1 MEVDPRIRTNQRGQF
16 AIIREDGSTAP
27 HVFVDRSALAMAF
40 LKSHFKQIRWAAHIA
55 AWIPLVALIIDALN
69 DNLTVNPIQ
78 AATQR
83 TGDTAIIL
91 LGLSLMCSP
100 LGTYAGWK
108 DAIKLRRALGLYAFL
123 YAAVHFILFVVIDF
137 GLQFNLIVPEF
148 LQKYYLWAGLPAFI
162 ILCALAATSFRRA
175 MRRLGKT
182 WKRLHRF
189 IYLGAILVVL
199 HLAFVIKGDFF
210 RLGGDVWKPIV
221 AAIVIG
227 GLLIVRIP
235 PIRRALLSVRWLGA
249 RARPRSA
256 VPPTSS
262 KLAED

>member
-1 MEVDPRIRTNQRGQF
+1 MK
-16 AIIREDGSTAP
+16 
-27 HVFVDRSALAMAF
+27 F
-40 LKSHFKQIRWAAHIA
+40 LKSHFTQIRWAVHLA
-55 AWIPLVALIIDALN
+55 AWIPLIVLIVDALN
-69 DNLTVNPIQ
+69 GNLTVNPIQ

-100 LGTYAGWK
+100 LSTYASWK
-108 DAIKLRRALGLYAFL
+108 DAIKLRRALGLYAFM
-123 YAAVHFILFVVIDF
+123 YAAVHFSLFVVVDF
-137 GLQFNLIVPEF
+137 GLQFNLIIPEF

-162 ILCALAATSFRRA
+162 VLCALAATSFRWA
-175 MRRLGKT
+175 MRRLGKN

-199 HLAFVIKGDFF
+199 HLALVIKGDFF

-227 GLLIVRIP
+227 LLLIVRIP
-235 PIRRALLSVRWLGA
+235 PVRHTLLALKHVGA
-249 RARPRSA
+249 RAKSRSTI
-256 VPPTSS
+256 PPASS

>member
-1 MEVDPRIRTNQRGQF
+1 MG
-16 AIIREDGSTAP
+16 
-27 HVFVDRSALAMAF
+27 F
-40 LKSHFKQIRWAAHIA
+40 LKSHFKQIRWAVHLA
-55 AWIPLVALIIDALN
+55 AWLPLIVLIVDALN

-100 LGTYAGWK
+100 LSTYAGWK
-108 DAIKLRRALGLYAFL
+108 DAIKLRRALGLYAFM
-123 YAAVHFILFVVIDF
+123 YAAIHFVLFVVVDF
-137 GLQFNLIVPEF
+137 GLQFDLIIPEF

-162 ILCALAATSFRRA
+162 ILCALAATSFRWT
-175 MRRLGKT
+175 MRRMRRNWT
-182 WKRLHRF
+182 RLHRY

-199 HLAFVIKGDFF
+199 HLALVIKGDFF

-221 AAIVIG
+221 AAIIIG
-227 GLLIVRIP
+227 GLLIVRLP
-235 PIRRALLSVRWLGA
+235 RIRRTLLALKHLGA
-249 RARPRSA
+249 RAQPRSTI
-256 VPPTSS
+256 PPTSS

>member
-1 MEVDPRIRTNQRGQF
+1 MN
-16 AIIREDGSTAP
+16 
-27 HVFVDRSALAMAF
+27 F
-40 LKSHFKQIRWAAHIA
+40 LKSHFKQIRWSVHLA
-55 AWIPLVALIIDALN
+55 AWVPLIVLIVDAVN

-78 AATQR
+78 TATQR

-100 LGTYAGWK
+100 LSTYAGWK
-108 DAIKLRRALGLYAFL
+108 DAIKLRRALGLYAFM
-123 YAAVHFILFVVIDF
+123 YAAVHFILFVVVDF

-162 ILCALAATSFRRA
+162 ILCALAATSFRWA
-175 MRRLGKT
+175 MRSMRRNWT
-182 WKRLHRF
+182 RLHRY

-221 AAIVIG
+221 AAIVFSL
-227 GLLIVRIP
+227 LLILRIP
-235 PIRRALLSVRWLGA
+235 RVRRALLSLKQRGTRTKA
-249 RARPRSA
+249 RSTI
-256 VPPTSS
+256 PPTSS
-262 KLAED
+262 KFADD